1 MSAKTGINDLLLNQ
15 LIEHFYNGN
24 LNFCLQK
31 DDIDTMN
38 WDFQQAFLDATV
50 NSELLKQYP
59 ISGKFASLYL
69 KKIIQNLEPNQEVH
83 DDFYSQLCT
92 TMNNLNQDGFSYRHY
107 LIGNDTNNIVTIKE
121 TRNMVV
127 NGTTGLKTWEAA
139 LMLSDWALCNPEIF
153 ANKNIQELG
162 CGVGFTGIT
171 ISKLCNVKSLTF
183 TDCHNDVLKTVC
195 ENIQINFPHY
205 KQETAHDITMFKDQ
219 EKSLSVMML
228 DWNTIDNLPD
238 NVIPDIVIG
247 ADIVYDPSILIP
259 LCNVIKTFCT
269 RNKRLEVYIASV
281 IRNEETFALFL
292 KTLDKMDLEFEK
304 IQLNKSVLI
313 KWDESI
319 DKCLLKINAKL
330 E

>member
-1 MSAKTGINDLLLNQ
+1 MSSKGEINDLLLRQ
-15 LIEHFYNGN
+15 LIQNFYNGN
-24 LNFCLQK
+24 LNFCLQT
-31 DDIDTMN
+31 DDINTMN

-50 NSELLKQYP
+50 NSELLKKYP

-92 TMNNLNQDGFSYRHY
+92 SMNNLNEDGFSYRHY

-139 LMLSDWALCNPEIF
+139 LMLSDWALSNPEIF
-153 ANKNIQELG
+153 ANKNVLELG
-162 CGVGFTGIT
+162 SGVGFTGIT

-195 ENIQINFPHY
+195 ENIEINLPHY
-205 KQETAHDITMFKDQ
+205 KQETIHGVTMFKNAG
-219 EKSLSVMML
+219 KSLNVMML
-228 DWNTIDNLPD
+228 DWNTLDDLPE
-238 NVIPDIVIG
+238 NVVPDIVIG

-259 LCNVIKTFCT
+259 LCNVIKTFCF
-269 RNKRLEVYIASV
+269 RNKHLEVYIASV
-281 IRNEETFALFL
+281 IRNEETFSLFL
-292 KTLDKMDLEFEK
+292 KTLGNMDLEFDK
-304 IQLNKSVLI
+304 LQLNKSVLI
-313 KWDESI
+313 NWDESI
-319 DKCLLKINAKL
+319 DKCLLKINARLK
-330 E
+330 